1 MSPQNDVEAE
11 LRLSQ
16 QRIETILGSITGCFF
31 LLDRQWRF
39 LHMNRPS
46 NGYLPY
52 PPEELIGKTLW
63 EAYPHWEGT
72 ECNVQLNRTLFE
84 KETVHFEFYDK
95 KKSRWYEM
103 YAFHMLEGLSIHFH
117 DISSRKGIE
126 EQLRLAHVEVEKQ
139 VQERTRELVQT
150 NQALQAEI
158 VERKKAERE
167 VLEITQEE
175 QRRFGSQLHDGL
187 CQELTAIL
195 VFAKGLTQK
204 MEKDNRL
211 DVAELNKIS
220 ELLHGAVDQAR
231 DTARGLYPG
240 ELEGSSLMHT
250 LEELTSSTQK
260 LSGVSC
266 RFHCPEPILINDN
279 NIATHLYK
287 IAQEGVSNAV
297 KHAKAQSVEVSLT
310 QNEDHITLTVKD
322 DGVGFTPDSQGLI
335 GIGLKI
341 MKYRAHLMGASF
353 QAEPNSPHGVILRC
367 SLKSHGILN
376 SERKNS

>member
-1 MSPQNDVEAE
+1 MSNSSQNNVEEE

-31 LLDRQWRF
+31 LLDHNWRF
-39 LHMNRPS
+39 LYLN
-46 NGYLPY
+46 NLCDGYLPC
-52 PPEELIGKTLW
+52 PREELLGKTLW
-63 EAYPHWEGT
+63 DAYPHWKGT
-72 ECNVQLNRTLFE
+72 ECNDLLYRTLSE
-84 KETVHFEFYDK
+84 KDTVHFEFFDK
-95 KKSRWYEM
+95 KKSKWYEM
-103 YAFHMLEGLSIHFH
+103 YAFHMPEGLSIHFH
-117 DISSRKGIE
+117 DISSRKGVE
-126 EQLRLAHVEVEKQ
+126 EQLRLAHDELERRI
-139 VQERTRELVQT
+139 QERTRELVQS

-158 VERKKAERE
+158 VERKKAEEE

-204 MEKDNRL
+204 MEKENRL
-211 DVAELNKIS
+211 DIAELKKIS
-220 ELLHGAVDQAR
+220 DLLHGAVDRAR

-240 ELEGSSLMHT
+240 ELEGISLMHT
-250 LEELTSSTQK
+250 LEELTSSTQN

-287 IAQEGVSNAV
+287 IALEGVSNAV
-297 KHAKAQSVEVSLT
+297 KYGKPRSIEVGLT
-310 QNEDHITLTVKD
+310 ERDGMITLAVKD
-322 DGVGFTPDSQGLI
+322 DGVGFIPDSQGSK

-341 MKYRAHLMGASF
+341 MRYRAHLMRASF
-353 QAEPNSPHGVILRC
+353 QVEPNSPHGVILKC
-367 SLKSHGILN
+367 SLKSP
-376 SERKNS
+376 